1 MARGRVGRGLVIAAA
16 VLTAVGR
23 VHLGVHWGLDV
34 LGGAALGVLAGSL
47 AVMIVKPT

>member
-1 MARGRVGRGLVIAAA
+1 MIAAA

-34 LGGAALGVLAGSL
+34 VGGAALGVLAGSL